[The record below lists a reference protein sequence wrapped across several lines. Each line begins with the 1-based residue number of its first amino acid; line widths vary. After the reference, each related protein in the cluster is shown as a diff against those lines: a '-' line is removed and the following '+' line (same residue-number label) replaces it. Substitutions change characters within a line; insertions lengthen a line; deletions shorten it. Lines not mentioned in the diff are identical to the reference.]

1 MISHSPYSQ
10 VQLHVELLE
19 GVKLHLDRLMRSS
32 ADSPVDLL
40 ALGLVL
46 MDMKVQLME
55 DGMAVMRVSHRGRDE
70 SYSSEM
76 HYLLIYLG
84 DCLCVGV

>member
-1 MISHSPYSQ
+1 MILHPPCTQ

-55 DGMAVMRVSHRGRDE
+55 DGMAVMRVSHGGEDK
-70 SYSSEM
+70 
-76 HYLLIYLG
+76 LQG
-84 DCLCVGV
+84 